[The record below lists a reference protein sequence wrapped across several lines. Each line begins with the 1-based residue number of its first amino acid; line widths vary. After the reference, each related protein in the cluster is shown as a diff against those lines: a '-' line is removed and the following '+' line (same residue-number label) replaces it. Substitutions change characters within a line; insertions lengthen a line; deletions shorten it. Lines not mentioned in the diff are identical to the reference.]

1 MSARPHGWLSAEL
14 EDDALSERR
23 RKPRTNKPLGRR
35 RLGDLTADPE
45 TGEATDP
52 VIRVLLDRGHITEVV
67 AELGS
72 GKEATAYV
80 ARSPRGS
87 VLLKLY
93 RDLEARSFK
102 RDGVYREGQFI
113 PDKRAA
119 KAMQGRSRKGLA
131 MLQAGWVCAESAHLW
146 HLWRAGLNI
155 PEPLV
160 GPEPN
165 EYEQTA
171 PAVLM
176 RLIGTED
183 TPAPR
188 LSDASLTPEEA
199 RSAWQQAVQ
208 GMADLLRLGDVHGD
222 YSTYNLLWWEN
233 TLTIID
239 FPQLTTRTN
248 PNFQQLLRRDA
259 ESLASSFRRHGLQV
273 EGEQTLRE
281 VQRRAAGPGPTPRVS
296 LP

>member
-102 RDGVYREGQFI
+102 RDGMYREGQVI
-113 PDKRAA
+113 LDKRAA
-119 KAMQGRSRKGLA
+119 RAMQGRSRKGLA
-131 MLQAGWVCAESAHLW
+131 MLQAS
-146 HLWRAGLNI
+146 
-155 PEPLV
+155 
-160 GPEPN
+160 
-165 EYEQTA
+165 
-171 PAVLM
+171 
-176 RLIGTED
+176 
-183 TPAPR
+183 
-188 LSDASLTPEEA
+188 
-199 RSAWQQAVQ
+199 
-208 GMADLLRLGDVHGD
+208 
-222 YSTYNLLWWEN
+222 
-233 TLTIID
+233 
-239 FPQLTTRTN
+239 
-248 PNFQQLLRRDA
+248 
-259 ESLASSFRRHGLQV
+259 
-273 EGEQTLRE
+273 
-281 VQRRAAGPGPTPRVS
+281 
-296 LP
+296 